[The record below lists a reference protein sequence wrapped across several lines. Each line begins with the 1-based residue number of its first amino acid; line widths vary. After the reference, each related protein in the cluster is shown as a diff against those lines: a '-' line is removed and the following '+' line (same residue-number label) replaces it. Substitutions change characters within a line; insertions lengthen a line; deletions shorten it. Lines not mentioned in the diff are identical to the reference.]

1 MNFSGYSKNATE
13 LSNDLEN
20 QSPYIKG
27 AFAILIVGIASLVN
41 AISADLGD
49 KMNQLFAV
57 VKVAAIGVIC
67 SIGAY
72 WLVKGLFFVCKS
84 RSFFCFCPKI

>member
-1 MNFSGYSKNATE
+1 MTE
-13 LSNDLEN
+13 LSHDLAN
-20 QSPYIKG
+20 QSPYVKG
-27 AFAILIVGIASLVN
+27 AFAILIMGIASLVN

-57 VKVAAIGVIC
+57 VKVAAIAVIC

-72 WLVKGLFFVCKS
+72 WLVKG
-84 RSFFCFCPKI
+84 RSYL